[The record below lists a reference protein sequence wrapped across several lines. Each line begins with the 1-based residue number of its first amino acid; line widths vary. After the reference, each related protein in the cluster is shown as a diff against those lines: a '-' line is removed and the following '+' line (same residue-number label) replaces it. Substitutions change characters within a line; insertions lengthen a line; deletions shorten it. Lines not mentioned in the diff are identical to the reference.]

1 MNKPVLNEQQ
11 NRTMG
16 KLSEALG
23 EMDLANKKYFL
34 GFFEGYNAGRTAGT
48 DERKTEEKGNQEQE
62 AG

>member
-11 NRTMG
+11 NRTME

-34 GFFEGYNAGRTAGT
+34 GYFEGYNAGRTAGAA
-48 DERKTEEKGNQEQE
+48 ERKTEEKENRDP
-62 AG
+62 A